1 MTDLPP
7 SVKYVILGAGIHGLS
22 TGWHLAMELEQRK
35 RGSGADIVILDKTG
49 VGAGASGIA
58 CGCVRNLY
66 MTGPLHAIL
75 RHSVDV
81 WSYDP
86 VAFGFQQV
94 GYVGAAE
101 EKELVLT
108 AEDETKLRNMNDI
121 LQQKLVRRGVPLKAL
136 SYGNIEPAAGGT
148 VRQRVQIQQGIP
160 QEKAKDIVK
169 LIKDSKAKVQA
180 SIQGDT
186 VRVTGRD
193 RDTLQQ
199 VIATLKARDFG
210 INMQFTNYRSN

>member
-1 MTDLPP
+1 MAQQN
-7 SVKYVILGAGIHGLS
+7 SF
-22 TGWHLAMELEQRK
+22 
-35 RGSGADIVILDKTG
+35 DIVSQVDRNEIGNAINQTLKE
-49 VGAGASGIA
+49 
-58 CGCVRNLY
+58 VRQRFDFKGSN
-66 MTGPLHAIL
+66 AN
-75 RHSVDV
+75 
-81 WSYDP
+81 
-86 VAFGFQQV
+86 VAL
-94 GYVGAAE
+94 E
-101 EKELVLT
+101 EKELLLT

-136 SYGNIEPAAGGT
+136 SYGTVEAAAGGT
-148 VRQRVQIQQGIP
+148 VRQRAQIQQGIP

-186 VRVTGRD
+186 VRVSGRD

-199 VIATLKARDFG
+199 VITTLKARDFG